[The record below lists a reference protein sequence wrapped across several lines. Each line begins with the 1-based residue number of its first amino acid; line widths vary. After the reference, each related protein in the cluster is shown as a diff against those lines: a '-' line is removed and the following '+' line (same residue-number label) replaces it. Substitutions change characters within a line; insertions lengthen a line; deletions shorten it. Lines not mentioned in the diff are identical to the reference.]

1 MIKIIQIT
9 TLSIFILNTF
19 PELAKSEK
27 FESIALVT
35 SLGYVGGS
43 SSIRKRI
50 LLNTLTSELKEY
62 YKFVSRVKEIEE
74 LELDDCLNINC
85 IKKIQEKFEVDNIF
99 HLQLIGQLDDTQLN
113 LQWFTKNENKN
124 EEDFCESCSNGYQRK
139 MLPLLVKKKHG
150 IKDNESI
157 NEKNNNT
164 KIIQKKHK
172 KKIIDTK
179 LWSKQFGTK
188 NLDMTS
194 GLAIDSLN
202 NIYVTGFIDIN
213 KDENLQSVSENK
225 IFLS

>member
-1 MIKIIQIT
+1 MKKILQIT

-62 YKFVSRVKEIEE
+62 YKFVSRIKEIEE
-74 LELDDCLNINC
+74 LELDDCLNTNC

-124 EEDFCESCSNGYQRK
+124 EEDFCESCSTGDLRK
-139 MLPLLVKKKHG
+139 MVPLLVKK
-150 IKDNESI
+150 I
-157 NEKNNNT
+157 
-164 KIIQKKHK
+164 
-172 KKIIDTK
+172 
-179 LWSKQFGTK
+179 L
-188 NLDMTS
+188 
-194 GLAIDSLN
+194 
-202 NIYVTGFIDIN
+202 
-213 KDENLQSVSENK
+213 
-225 IFLS
+225 